1 MSCNYDTSEQKQI
14 SAFDVVISALAILVC
29 LPILPLNL
37 LYIFLILKTKKKENY
52 VLFSCVA
59 LLVILCAKIGE
70 FLEETTQIAV
80 ALVKGLFNHSFNIS
94 AYGLYSLTS
103 WFILTAV
110 SFAVATYVVK
120 RIRYNRLKEQAG
132 IVSLE
137 RKFTKFGGKQ
147 YEYSY

>member
-1 MSCNYDTSEQKQI
+1 MSKEFEEQKQI

-29 LPILPLNL
+29 LPILPFNL
-37 LYIFLILKTKKKENY
+37 LYIFLILKTNKKENF
-52 VLFSCVA
+52 VLFPCIA
-59 LLVILCAKIGE
+59 LLVILCAKMGV
-70 FLEETTQIAV
+70 FLQETIQIAV
-80 ALVKGLFNHSFNIS
+80 TLVKGLFNNSFNIS

-110 SFAVATYVVK
+110 SFAVASYVVK

>member
-1 MSCNYDTSEQKQI
+1 MPKEFEEQKQI
-14 SAFDVVISALAILVC
+14 SAFDVVISALAILIC
-29 LPILPLNL
+29 LPILPFNL
-37 LYIFLILKTKKKENY
+37 LYVFLILKTNKKENF
-52 VLFSCVA
+52 VLFPCIA
-59 LLVILCAKIGE
+59 LLVILCAKMGV
-70 FLEETTQIAV
+70 FLQETTQIAV
-80 ALVKGLFNHSFNIS
+80 ALVKGLFSHSFNIS

-110 SFAVATYVVK
+110 SFAVASYVVK

>member
-1 MSCNYDTSEQKQI
+1 MSKEFEEQKQI

-29 LPILPLNL
+29 LPILPFNL
-37 LYIFLILKTKKKENY
+37 LYIFLILKTNKKENF
-52 VLFSCVA
+52 VLFPCIA
-59 LLVILCAKIGE
+59 LLVILCAKMGV
-70 FLEETTQIAV
+70 FLQETIQIAV
-80 ALVKGLFNHSFNIS
+80 TLVKGLFNNSFNIS

-110 SFAVATYVVK
+110 SFAVASYVVK

-137 RKFTKFGGKQ
+137 RKFTKFGGKK
-147 YEYSY
+147 YECSY

>member
-1 MSCNYDTSEQKQI
+1 MSKEFEEQKQI

-29 LPILPLNL
+29 LPILPFNL
-37 LYIFLILKTKKKENY
+37 LYIFLILKTNKKENF
-52 VLFSCVA
+52 VLFPCIT
-59 LLVILCAKIGE
+59 LLVILCAKMGV
-70 FLEETTQIAV
+70 FLQETIQIAV
-80 ALVKGLFNHSFNIS
+80 TLVKGLFNHSFNIS

-110 SFAVATYVVK
+110 SFAVASYVVK

-137 RKFTKFGGKQ
+137 RKFATNGGGR
-147 YEYSY
+147 YDYAY

>member
-1 MSCNYDTSEQKQI
+1 MSKEFEEQKQI

-29 LPILPLNL
+29 LPILPFNL
-37 LYIFLILKTKKKENY
+37 LYIFLILKTNKRENF
-52 VLFSCVA
+52 VLFPCIT
-59 LLVILCAKIGE
+59 LLVILCAKMGV
-70 FLEETTQIAV
+70 FLQETIQIAV
-80 ALVKGLFNHSFNIS
+80 TLVKGLFNHSFNIS

-110 SFAVATYVVK
+110 SFAVASYFVK

-137 RKFTKFGGKQ
+137 RKFATNGGGR
-147 YEYSY
+147 YDYSC